1 MTRTNVF
8 DSHKRDK
15 WLRFSQE
22 LSPETNPEV
31 IRLMGQLRMVSHSL
45 YVSSEQNLSE
55 SGLSYA
61 QYRILVSLLY
71 NEMIEG
77 NPTLNPSEIS
87 HMQGTSRNTVSALIR
102 SLEEA
107 ALIVRELDAD
117 DRRKFNIRLTDAG
130 RDLVREHSAEHFH
143 LLDQVFTVL
152 APDEMETLTSLLER
166 ISEAIYN
173 VRAVMA

>member
-130 RDLVREHSAEHFH
+130 S
-143 LLDQVFTVL
+143 
-152 APDEMETLTSLLER
+152 
-166 ISEAIYN
+166 
-173 VRAVMA
+173 

>member
-45 YVSSEQNLSE
+45 YVSSEQNLSA

-61 QYRILVSLLY
+61 QFRILVSLLY
-71 NEMIEG
+71 NELIEG
-77 NPTLNPSEIS
+77 SSALNPSEIS
-87 HMQGTSRNTVSALIR
+87 RIQGTSRNTISSLIR
-102 SLEEA
+102 SLEDA
-107 ALIVRELDAD
+107 ALIERELDAD
-117 DRRKFNIRLTDAG
+117 DRRKFNIRLTDVG
-130 RDLVREHSAEHFH
+130 RNLVREHSAEHFH
-143 LLDQVFTVL
+143 LLDQVFDIL
-152 APDEMETLTSLLER
+152 APEEMETLTSLLER

-173 VRAVMA
+173 VRATTA